1 MTAQYFG
8 INQGDGEYAA
18 ASGTS
23 TTSKDVEVVIADIT
37 KVTSKEDLI
46 LALQKLENFIL
57 RSNYWA

>member
-1 MTAQYFG
+1 MSAQYFG
-8 INQGDGEYAA
+8 INIGSGEYDA

-23 TTSKDVEVVIADIT
+23 TTSKEVEVVIADIS